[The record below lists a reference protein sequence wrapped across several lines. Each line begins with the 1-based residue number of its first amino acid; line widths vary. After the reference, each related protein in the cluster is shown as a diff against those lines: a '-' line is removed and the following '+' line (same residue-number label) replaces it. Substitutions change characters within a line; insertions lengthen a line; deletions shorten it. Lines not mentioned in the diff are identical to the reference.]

1 MNAAL
6 KVGSILLEKG
16 AALLADPAKAAA
28 LAARGSAFTT
38 EIAKLARMPKDSP
51 TRFKGAPGKAKRVA
65 WAQPLPLSEVKTLGR
80 ALGASVND
88 VMLSCVAGAIRR
100 YLAEKGDA
108 VTGVTLRALVPVN
121 LRPMEEACQL
131 GNRFGLVFLDLPIGI
146 ENPVAR
152 LYAVRA
158 NMHALKG
165 SYQPILAMGVLAAMG
180 TGPKALQEALLH
192 ALSRKASAVM
202 TNVPDRSNPFTW
214 PARKS
219 TA

>member
-1 MNAAL
+1 L
-6 KVGSILLEKG
+6 
-16 AALLADPAKAAA
+16 
-28 LAARGSAFTT
+28 
-38 EIAKLARMPKDSP
+38 
-51 TRFKGAPGKAKRVA
+51 
-65 WAQPLPLSEVKTLGR
+65 
-80 ALGASVND
+80 
-88 VMLSCVAGAIRR
+88 IRR

-108 VTGVTLRALVPVN
+108 VAGVTLRALVPVN

-202 TNVPDRSNPFTW
+202 TNRPRTAATPLPGRRENRQPDVLGAAIGRYRHGRLDPLL
-214 PARKS
+214 
-219 TA
+219 